1 MTPTIQKLE
10 AFAAARD
17 FEPLPDAPTRE
28 LDDVLDAFGA
38 ANVHATGHGPAN
50 DLYSHFVEC
59 TFGRALQAR
68 FFIRFDLRVFVVLPY
83 ALSGG
88 AWQLSAGHAE
98 LHALCAPLV
107 KVLEARQLE
116 QVAFDAAMQPLSGTM
131 LLKGFV
137 DNTLMA
143 YFFESI

>member
-1 MTPTIQKLE
+1 M
-10 AFAAARD
+10 
-17 FEPLPDAPTRE
+17 
-28 LDDVLDAFGA
+28 
-38 ANVHATGHGPAN
+38 
-50 DLYSHFVEC
+50 
-59 TFGRALQAR
+59 
-68 FFIRFDLRVFVVLPY
+68 
-83 ALSGG
+83 
-88 AWQLSAGHAE
+88 
-98 LHALCAPLV
+98 